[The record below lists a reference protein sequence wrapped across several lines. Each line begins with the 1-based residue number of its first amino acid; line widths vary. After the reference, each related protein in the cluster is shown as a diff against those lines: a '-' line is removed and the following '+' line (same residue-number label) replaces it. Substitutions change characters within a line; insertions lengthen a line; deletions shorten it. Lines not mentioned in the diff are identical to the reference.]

1 MKTKHHGASSHFDAA
16 DAPVRLAGRYF
27 LLSAVLHLV
36 LLAALIWVPAS
47 FSTPPRLPPGAISV
61 NLVSLPGP
69 APAATGGGS
78 AGERPTAVEV
88 PPPPAAKPV
97 VAAVEPAPRPVP
109 EAPKPQVSIAPP
121 KVREKKSLKEET
133 KNTQKMIAK
142 AIDRIEQSV
151 KEPDTQSVT
160 AAIDRIRKKL
170 GETEPAAPARPGPP
184 GAGGAE
190 TGAGA
195 RGGGG
200 GGGGPGQIEPA
211 DIYRAEIA
219 YQVEKNW
226 AFSPQLAG
234 SDKKLMASLVFK
246 VLPNGE
252 ITDVRFTERSNNT
265 YLDESAYRAIVKSSP
280 LKPHPPNIRMPYV
293 LMGIRF
299 TPEGMR

>member
-1 MKTKHHGASSHFDAA
+1 MKPDRHHAGSSGFNAA
-16 DAPVRLAGRYF
+16 GGPVRSAASYF
-27 LLSAVLHLV
+27 LLSAALHVV

-47 FSTPPRLPPGAISV
+47 FSTPRVPPGAISV

-69 APAATGGGS
+69 APAAAGGGS
-78 AGERPTAVEV
+78 AGEPAKPVEAPA
-88 PPPPAAKPV
+88 PPPEKPV

-109 EAPKPQVSIAPP
+109 EAPKPQVSLAPP

-133 KNTQKMIAK
+133 KNPQKMIEK
-142 AIDRIEQSV
+142 AIDRIEKNV

-170 GETEPAAPARPGPP
+170 GEAEPAAPARPGAP
-184 GAGGAE
+184 GPGRTE
-190 TGAGA
+190 SGAGA
-195 RGGGG
+195 GG
-200 GGGGPGQIEPA
+200 GGGGPGSIEPA

-234 SDKKLMASLVFK
+234 SNKQLVASLVFK
-246 VLPNGE
+246 VLPSGE

-265 YLDESAYRAIVKSSP
+265 YLDESAYRAIVKSNP
-280 LKPHPPNIRMPYV
+280 VKPHPPNIRMPHV
-293 LMGIRF
+293 LVGIRF

>member
-1 MKTKHHGASSHFDAA
+1 MKPDRH
-16 DAPVRLAGRYF
+16 AGRSKFNAAKAPARSAAGYF
-27 LLSAVLHLV
+27 LLSAALHLV
-36 LLAALIWVPAS
+36 LLAALIWVPAG
-47 FSTPPRLPPGAISV
+47 FSTPRLPPGAISV

-69 APAATGGGS
+69 APAGGGG
-78 AGERPTAVEV
+78 AAT
-88 PPPPAAKPV
+88 PPQPAEAPEPPAAKPV

-133 KNTQKMIAK
+133 KNPQKMIER
-142 AIDRIEQSV
+142 AIDRIEKNV

-160 AAIDRIRKKL
+160 AAIERIRKKL
-170 GETEPAAPARPGPP
+170 GEAAPARPGPAGP
-184 GAGGAE
+184 GG
-190 TGAGA
+190 TDSGAGA
-195 RGGGG
+195 GGGG

-219 YQVEKNW
+219 FQIEKNW

-234 SDKKLMASLVFK
+234 SNKQLAASLVFK
-246 VLPNGE
+246 VLPSGE

-265 YLDESAYRAIVKSSP
+265 YLDESAYRAIVKSNP
-280 LKPHPPNIRMPYV
+280 VKPHPPNIRMPYV
-293 LMGIRF
+293 QVGIRF

>member
-1 MKTKHHGASSHFDAA
+1 MKPERHGASSNFNAA
-16 DAPVRLAGRYF
+16 EAPVRSAVRYF
-27 LLSAVLHLV
+27 LLSAALHLV

-47 FSTPPRLPPGAISV
+47 FPTPPRLPPGAISV

-69 APAATGGGS
+69 ASAAAGGGS
-78 AGERPTAVEV
+78 AGEPPKPVEA
-88 PPPPAAKPV
+88 PPPAAKPV
-97 VAAVEPAPRPVP
+97 VAAVEPAPKPVV

-170 GETEPAAPARPGPP
+170 GETEPPAPARPGPP
-184 GAGGAE
+184 GAGGSGS
-190 TGAGA
+190 GAGA
-195 RGGGG
+195 GGG

-219 YQVEKNW
+219 FQVEKNW

-234 SDKKLMASLVFK
+234 SNKQLVASLVFK

-265 YLDESAYRAIVKSSP
+265 YLDESAYRAVVKSSP
-280 LKPHPPNIRMPYV
+280 VKPHPPTIKTPYV
-293 LMGIRF
+293 LVGIRF